1 MSFECDEIDRQ
12 LESMSTLFVNPQ
24 TYLHDITSES
34 MVQVVVGDFWLCAL
48 IDSGSET
55 CLISESVLKEEKN
68 REKMC
73 EIVGF
78 PEQCFSITKV
88 VHLKV
93 AIGTYVTES
102 VHQFAVIS
110 DDVP

>member
-1 MSFECDEIDRQ
+1 
-12 LESMSTLFVNPQ
+12 
-24 TYLHDITSES
+24 
-34 MVQVVVGDFWLCAL
+34 
-48 IDSGSET
+48 
-55 CLISESVLKEEKN
+55 
-68 REKMC
+68 MC

-110 DDVP
+110 DDAPKYFVLIGLDFMERFNLDLDFDLNTMYNQDSKVATRFLR